1 MNTPVWDDGQWAP
14 LPRLEGAVRADVCV
28 VGLGGSGLAALA
40 ELQAQGVSAVGLDA
54 RAVGAGAAGRNGGFV
69 LAGLAKFFHGTVA
82 KFGRENAAAIYRATL
97 DEIARLAAEHSG
109 TVRVGGSLR
118 LAADSAELDDC
129 RAHLAALKE
138 GGFPGEWYRGPEGE
152 GLLLPADGTFQP
164 LRVARAQAR
173 RLRDRGLLLYEASPL
188 RKIVPGSVVTDAGT
202 VFCDSVIVAVD
213 GRLEQL
219 LPELAGRVRTARL
232 QMLATAP
239 APEVDF
245 PRPVYWRHGYEYWQ
259 QLPDRRLALGGFRD
273 YALEEEWTKDDQPT
287 DRVQVMIERFLREQ
301 LKVKAAVTHHWAAS
315 VGYTEDGLPV
325 LAEVRPKVWAC
336 GGYNGTGN
344 IVGRLC
350 GRAVARLACG
360 GASNWADL
368 LARAARHG

>member
-40 ELQAQGVSAVGLDA
+40 ELQAQGVTAVGLDA

-69 LAGLAKFFHGTVA
+69 LAGLAKFFHATVA
-82 KFGRENAAAIYRATL
+82 KFGRENAAAVYRATL
-97 DEIARLAAEHSG
+97 DEIARLAAENPG
-109 TVRVGGSLR
+109 AVQLRGSLR
-118 LAADSAELDDC
+118 LAADAAEREDC
-129 RAHLAALKE
+129 RAHLAALQE
-138 GGFPGEWYRGPEGE
+138 SGFPGEWYRGPEGE
-152 GLLLPADGTFQP
+152 GLLLPTDGTFQP

-173 RLRDRGLLLYEASPL
+173 RLRDRGLLLYEASPV
-188 RKIVPGSVVTDAGT
+188 RRIVPGSVVTDAGT
-202 VFCDSVIVAVD
+202 VYCDSVIVAVD
-213 GRLEQL
+213 GRLEAL

-273 YALEEEWTKDDQPT
+273 RALEEEWTRDDQPT
-287 DRVQVMIERFLREQ
+287 ERVQAMIERFLREH
-301 LKVKAAVTHHWAAS
+301 LKVRAAVTHRWAAS

-325 LAEVRPKVWAC
+325 LTEARPRVWAC

-350 GRAVARLACG
+350 GRAAAQLACG
-360 GASNWADL
+360 GASGWADL
-368 LARAARHG
+368 LARTARL